1 MEYNIGTVVTLK
13 KGHPCGT
20 NEWEIIRTGADFK
33 LLRSYSNGSK
43 KNFRKKRKEDF
54 AVNKKTKAL
63 FKTKRFRKKIHKMK
77 KKSLNTGTFFDI
89 IVIRDIY

>member
-33 LLRSYSNGSK
+33 LKCKGCGRIVMIP
-43 KNFRKKRKEDF
+43 RKTFEKS
-54 AVNKKTKAL
+54 V
-63 FKTKRFRKKIHKMK
+63 KKI
-77 KKSLNTGTFFDI
+77 LQ
-89 IVIRDIY
+89 